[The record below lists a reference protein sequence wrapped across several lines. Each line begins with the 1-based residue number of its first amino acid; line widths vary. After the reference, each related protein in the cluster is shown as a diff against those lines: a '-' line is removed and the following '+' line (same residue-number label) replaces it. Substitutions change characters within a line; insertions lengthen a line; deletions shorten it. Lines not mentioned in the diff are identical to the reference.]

1 VSTNGWTSPPA
12 SPWRPDDPHI
22 LNLLTSAPV
31 VGSRWLASGSNE
43 VFLLELDGG
52 AAGQGLAV
60 YKPQRGEAPLWD
72 FPSGSLYRREVASF
86 RLSRALG
93 WPAIPPTVAREGP
106 HGMGA
111 VQCYIPSVSGA
122 HYLTFR
128 HERVAEV
135 QAVALFDLLTNN
147 ADRKAGHCLLGEDGR
162 VWAIDHGLTFHVE
175 PKLRT
180 VIWDFVG
187 ERVPDALVEDL
198 ERLSQGLATDP
209 SFVAELG
216 SLLEPAEMAALARRC
231 QALLE
236 RPVFP
241 EPPPNRRSVPWP
253 MV

>member
-1 VSTNGWTSPPA
+1 M
-12 SPWRPDDPHI
+12 
-22 LNLLTSAPV
+22 
-31 VGSRWLASGSNE
+31 
-43 VFLLELDGG
+43 
-52 AAGQGLAV
+52 Q
-60 YKPQRGEAPLWD
+60 
-72 FPSGSLYRREVASF
+72 
-86 RLSRALG
+86 
-93 WPAIPPTVAREGP
+93 AI
-106 HGMGA
+106 
-111 VQCYIPSVSGA
+111 
-122 HYLTFR
+122 
-128 HERVAEV
+128 
-135 QAVALFDLLTNN
+135 ALFDLLTNN

-187 ERVPDALVEDL
+187 ERLPDSLVADL
-198 ERLSQGLATDP
+198 ERLSRDLATDP

-216 SLLEPAEMAALARRC
+216 ALLEPAELAALARRC